1 MPRKP
6 LHGSGVFRHE
16 LARILCQLEYFTK
29 RHAIVSKQ
37 VFAGLRIRDM
47 DAQIEQ
53 DRIRRTSSTRIEDDR
68 DGVVIQD
75 FSGNYDIAG
84 IFRRDFEMRPADEF
98 PPDFFRNLLL
108 HPVCCCP
115 VEKRRNGN
123 RPAIAIVQLFTC
135 QVIPAAGKEQ
145 AQTYGAGEDQLVT
158 PAPLLS

>member
-53 DRIRRTSSTRIEDDR
+53 DRIRRTSPTGIEDDR

-98 PPDFFRNLLL
+98 PPDFFRELLL
-108 HPVCCCP
+108 DPVCCRS
-115 VEKRRNGN
+115 VRERWNGD
-123 RPAIAIVQLFTC
+123 RTPRTFIQLRAG
-135 QVIPAAGKEQ
+135 QPIPAS
-145 AQTYGAGEDQLVT
+145 AQEKASKDDQFPHDNV
-158 PAPLLS
+158 